1 MRSADKAQSNDRC
14 RLVHSPGSNP
24 RGHRCNSDF
33 NADGKVP
40 VFGESTIGIISAG
53 DLAFSSPGV
62 RMLLKEKPV
71 TTPLR
76 KLRHIVIVVAICV
89 SVALPSG
96 ADNPG
101 AGIVDS
107 QTFLER
113 NFTPAGPA
121 ASASAASVEKLLAQM
136 TLKEKVG
143 QMTQLEIGM
152 VTDGTGPELRINP
165 DKLRKAVGEYGVG
178 SILNVNDQALSVEK
192 WHEIIRAI
200 QEEAKKSRLKIPVLY
215 GIDTIHGANYI
226 AGSTLFPQPLA
237 MAATW
242 NPELML
248 RGSQISAA
256 ETRKAGIPWSFS
268 PVLDAGRQP
277 LWSRLWETLGEDTYL
292 ATVMGVATVR
302 GYEGSDL
309 SSPGSVSAS
318 LKHYVGYSY
327 PSNGGDRSPALI
339 PENTLREYF
348 LPTFA
353 AAVKAGAHTVMVNSS
368 EVNGIPGHANGYLLK
383 DVLRGELGLQGFVV
397 SDWLDIKKLV
407 GVHHIAANE
416 KEATRIAVLAGI
428 DMSMVPSDY
437 SFSNLL
443 LELVQEGKVP
453 TSRIDE
459 AVRRILTVKYQL
471 GLFDDPLRGID
482 SKTVIG
488 SPESRQVS
496 LEAARESITLLKNE
510 NQTLPLAKTA
520 HVLVTGPDADS
531 LIPLNNG
538 WTYTWQGDRAST
550 YPKDRATILK
560 AIQEKIGA
568 ANASYVPGTTYD
580 KEVDIAKAVE
590 AASKADAVVIC
601 LGEWAYAETPGNI
614 PDLTLPDAQL
624 NLVLRVLETKKPVI
638 LLLTE
643 GRPRI
648 ISRIADAA
656 NAIVMAYNPGNEG
669 GQAIADILFGDVN
682 PSGKLPITY
691 PRSPNRLFTYDH
703 KAFEGEDGGAM
714 PPPQFEFGSGL
725 SYTSFSYSDLRVSP
739 ATASGSGTVHV
750 EVTVKN
756 GGGRAGKEVVQL
768 YLNERFA
775 SVTPPLK
782 RLKRFAKV
790 LLQPGESRQ
799 VFFELTSDDLSFIG
813 ADNKRVVEPGVFDV
827 RIGGLQQTFEWK

>member
-1 MRSADKAQSNDRC
+1 MLSKEIP
-14 RLVHSPGSNP
+14 VHIP
-24 RGHRCNSDF
+24 
-33 NADGKVP
+33 KW
-40 VFGESTIGIISAG
+40 
-53 DLAFSSPGV
+53 
-62 RMLLKEKPV
+62 
-71 TTPLR
+71 
-76 KLRHIVIVVAICV
+76 KLWQIVILLAVCTIVAV
-89 SVALPSG
+89 PSG
-96 ADNPG
+96 ADD
-101 AGIVDS
+101 AVSGIVDS
-107 QTFLER
+107 QTFLKK
-113 NFTPAGPA
+113 NLTPAGPP
-121 ASASAASVEKLLAQM
+121 ASASAAAVEKLLGQM
-136 TLKEKVG
+136 TLKEKIG

-152 VTDGTGPELRINP
+152 VTDGMDQAIRINSE
-165 DKLRKAVGEYGVG
+165 KLHKAVAEYGVG
-178 SILNVNDQALSVEK
+178 SILNVHDQALSVEK
-192 WHEIIRAI
+192 WHEIIHDI
-200 QEEAKKSRLKIPVLY
+200 QEEAKKTRLHVPVLY
-215 GIDTIHGANYI
+215 GIDTIHGPNYI
-226 AGSTLFPQPLA
+226 VEGTLFPQPLA

-248 RGSQISAA
+248 RGSQIAAA

-277 LWSRLWETLGEDTYL
+277 LWSRLWETFGEDTYL

-309 SSPGSVSAS
+309 SNFASVSAS
-318 LKHYVGYSY
+318 LKHYMGYSY
-327 PSNGGDRSPALI
+327 PTTGGDRSPALI

-353 AAVKAGAHTVMVNSS
+353 AAVRAGVHTVMVNSS

-397 SDWLDIKKLV
+397 SDWMDIKKLV
-407 GVHHIAANE
+407 GVHHVAATE

-443 LELVQEGKVP
+443 LELAQEGKVP
-453 TSRIDE
+453 ASRIDE

-482 SKTVIG
+482 SKTVVG
-488 SPESRQVS
+488 SPESRHVS

-510 NQTLPLAKTA
+510 NHTLPLAKTA
-520 HVLVTGPDADS
+520 RVLVTGPDADS
-531 LIPLNNG
+531 MIPLNNG
-538 WTYTWQGDRAST
+538 WSYTWQGNRASA
-550 YPKDRATILK
+550 YPKDHATILK
-560 AIQEKIGA
+560 AVQEKIGA
-568 ANASYVPGTTYD
+568 ANVTYVPGTTYD
-580 KEVDIAKAVE
+580 KEVDIAE
-590 AASKADAVVIC
+590 AAEAATKADAVVLC

-614 PDLTLPDAQL
+614 PDLTLPDAQI
-624 NLVLRVLETKKPVI
+624 NLALRILETKKPVI

-648 ISRIADAA
+648 ISRIADPA
-656 NAIVMAYNPGNEG
+656 NAIVMAYNPSNEG
-669 GQAIADILFGDVN
+669 GQAIADVLFGDVN

-691 PRSPNRLFTYDH
+691 PRSANRLFTYDH
-703 KAFEGEDGGAM
+703 KVFEGEDGGEGKAM
-714 PPPQFEFGSGL
+714 PAPQFEFGSGL
-725 SYTSFSYSDLRVSP
+725 SYTSFSYSDLRVAP
-739 ATASGSGTVHV
+739 ATASGSRAVRV

-756 GGGRAGKEVVQL
+756 SGGRAGKEVVQL

-799 VFFELTSDDLSFIG
+799 VSFELTADDLSFIG

-827 RIGGLQQTFEWK
+827 KVGGLQQTFEWK

>member
-1 MRSADKAQSNDRC
+1 
-14 RLVHSPGSNP
+14 V
-24 RGHRCNSDF
+24 
-33 NADGKVP
+33 
-40 VFGESTIGIISAG
+40 
-53 DLAFSSPGV
+53 
-62 RMLLKEKPV
+62 
-71 TTPLR
+71 R
-76 KLRHIVIVVAICV
+76 KLYKIVIVTLACIFL
-89 SVALPSG
+89 ALPLG
-96 ADNPG
+96 ADNSST
-101 AGIVDS
+101 GIVDS
-107 QTFLER
+107 QTFLQR
-113 NFTPAGPA
+113 NLPPAGPG
-121 ASASAASVEKLLAQM
+121 ASAYAAAVEKLLGEM
-136 TLKEKVG
+136 TLKEKIG

-152 VTDGTGPELRINP
+152 VTDGRGQSIRINP
-165 DKLRKAVGEYGVG
+165 DKLHKAVGEYAVG
-178 SILNVNDQALSVEK
+178 SILNVNDEALPAQQ

-200 QEEAKKSRLKIPVLY
+200 QAEAKKSRLQIPILY
-215 GIDTIHGANYI
+215 GIDSIHGANYI
-226 AGSTLFPQPLA
+226 TESTLFPQPLA

-277 LWSRLWETLGEDTYL
+277 LWSRLWESFGEDTYL
-292 ATVMGVATVR
+292 ATVMGVAAVR

-309 SSPGSVSAS
+309 SSPVSVAAS

-353 AAVKAGAHTVMVNSS
+353 AALKAGAHTVMVNSG
-368 EVNGIPGHANGYLLK
+368 EVNGIPGHANSYLLK

-397 SDWLDIKKLV
+397 SDWMDIKKLV
-407 GVHHIAANE
+407 SVHHVAANE

-428 DMSMVPSDY
+428 DMSMVPSNY
-437 SFSNLL
+437 NFSNLL
-443 LELVQEGKVP
+443 FELVQEGKVP
-453 TSRIDE
+453 ASRIDE

-471 GLFDDPLRGID
+471 GLFDDPLRGIE

-510 NQTLPLAKTA
+510 DRTLPLAKTA
-520 HVLVTGPDADS
+520 HILVTGPDADS

-568 ANASYVPGTTYD
+568 GNVTYVPGTAYD
-580 KEVDIAKAVE
+580 KEIDIAKAAE
-590 AASKADAVVIC
+590 AASKADAVVVCI
-601 LGEWAYAETPGNI
+601 GEWAYAETPGNI
-614 PDLTLPDAQL
+614 SDLTLPGAQL
-624 NLVLRVLETKKPVI
+624 DLVLRILETKKPVI
-638 LLLTE
+638 LVLTE
-643 GRPRI
+643 GRPRVI
-648 ISRIADAA
+648 NRIVDPAK
-656 NAIVMAYNPGNEG
+656 AIVMAYNPSNEG

-703 KAFEGEDGGAM
+703 KVFEGADRGEGKLLAT
-714 PPPQFEFGSGL
+714 PQFEFGSGL
-725 SYTSFSYSDLRVSP
+725 SYTIFAYSDLHVSP
-739 ATASGSGTVHV
+739 ATASGSQTIQVD
-750 EVTVKN
+750 VTVKN
-756 GGGRAGKEVVQL
+756 TGAREGKEVVQL
-768 YLNERFA
+768 YLSERFA

-790 LLQPGESRQ
+790 SLQPGESRRLS
-799 VFFELTSDDLSFIG
+799 FELMTDDLSFIG
-813 ADNKRVVEPGVFDV
+813 ADHKRALEPGIFDV
-827 RIGGLQQTFEWK
+827 RISGLQQSFEWK

>member
-1 MRSADKAQSNDRC
+1 
-14 RLVHSPGSNP
+14 
-24 RGHRCNSDF
+24 
-33 NADGKVP
+33 
-40 VFGESTIGIISAG
+40 
-53 DLAFSSPGV
+53 
-62 RMLLKEKPV
+62 MLLKEKPLN
-71 TTPLR
+71 TPLW
-76 KLRHIVIVVAICV
+76 KLRQIVILLAICMF
-89 SVALPSG
+89 VAFAFG

-107 QTFLER
+107 QTFLQR
-113 NFTPAGPA
+113 NGTPAGPV
-121 ASASAASVEKLLAQM
+121 ASASAASVEKQLAQM

-152 VTDGTGPELRINP
+152 VTDGTGPNLRINP
-165 DKLRKAVGEYGVG
+165 DKLRKAVGEYGTG

-215 GIDTIHGANYI
+215 GIDTIHGATYI
-226 AGSTLFPQPLA
+226 AEGTLFPQPLA

-248 RGSQISAA
+248 RGSQIAAA

-302 GYEGSDL
+302 GYEGGDL
-309 SSPGSVSAS
+309 SSPVSVSAS

-327 PSNGGDRSPALI
+327 PTTGGDRTPALI
-339 PENTLREYF
+339 PESTMREYF

-383 DVLRGELGLQGFVV
+383 DVLRGELGFQGIVV
-397 SDWLDIKKLV
+397 SDWMDIKKLV

-416 KEATRIAVLAGI
+416 KEATRISVLAGV

-453 TSRIDE
+453 VSRVDE
-459 AVRRILTVKYQL
+459 AVKRILTVKYQM
-471 GLFDDPLRGID
+471 GLFDDPLRGME
-482 SKTVIG
+482 SKTVVG
-488 SPESRQVS
+488 SAESRQAS
-496 LEAARESITLLKNE
+496 LEAAHESITLLKNE
-510 NQTLPLAKTA
+510 NHALPLSKTA
-520 HVLVTGPDADS
+520 HILVTGPDADS

-538 WTYTWQGDRAST
+538 WTYTWQGERASA
-550 YPKDRATILK
+550 YPKDHATILK
-560 AIQEKIGA
+560 AIQEKVGA
-568 ANASYVPGTTYD
+568 ANVTYVPGTTVD
-580 KEVDIAKAVE
+580 HEVDVAKAVE

-601 LGEWAYAETPGNI
+601 IGEWAYAETPGNI
-614 PDLTLPDAQL
+614 TDLTLPDAQL
-624 NLVLRVLETKKPVI
+624 FLVHKIEETKKPVI
-638 LLLTE
+638 LVLTE

-648 ISRIADAA
+648 IHRIADPAK
-656 NAIVMAYNPGNEG
+656 AIVMAYNPGNEG
-669 GQAIADILFGDVN
+669 GQAIADVLFGDVN

-691 PRSPNRLFTYDH
+691 PRWPNRLFTYDH
-703 KAFEGEDGGAM
+703 KVFEGEDWGEGKAHAA
-714 PPPQFEFGSGL
+714 PQFEFGTGL
-725 SYTSFSYSDLRVSP
+725 SYTTFAYSDLRV
-739 ATASGSGTVHV
+739 AQAAVSGARTVQV

-756 GGGRAGKEVVQL
+756 TGDRAGKEVVQV
-768 YLNERFA
+768 YLSQRFA

-790 LLQPGESRQ
+790 ALQPGESRKLN
-799 VFFELTSDDLSFIG
+799 FALTADDLSFIG
-813 ADNKRVVEPGVFDV
+813 MENKSVVEPGTFDV
-827 RIGGLQQTFEWK
+827 LVGGLHQSFEWK

>member
-1 MRSADKAQSNDRC
+1 MLGKEIPLSTPKAK
-14 RLVHSPGSNP
+14 HWY
-24 RGHRCNSDF
+24 
-33 NADGKVP
+33 
-40 VFGESTIGIISAG
+40 
-53 DLAFSSPGV
+53 
-62 RMLLKEKPV
+62 
-71 TTPLR
+71 
-76 KLRHIVIVVAICV
+76 IVILVAVCTVVAV
-89 SVALPSG
+89 PSG
-96 ADNPG
+96 ADD
-101 AGIVDS
+101 AASGIVDS
-107 QTFLER
+107 QTFLLR
-113 NFTPAGPA
+113 NMTPAGPP
-121 ASASAASVEKLLAQM
+121 ASASAAAVEKLLSQM
-136 TLKEKVG
+136 TLKEKIG

-152 VTDGTGPELRINP
+152 VTDERGQSLRINP
-165 DKLRKAVGEYGVG
+165 EKLHKAVGEYGVG
-178 SILNVNDQALSVEK
+178 SLINTNDEALPAPK
-192 WHEIIRAI
+192 WQEFIRAI
-200 QEEAKKSRLKIPVLY
+200 QAEAKKSRLQIPVLY
-215 GIDTIHGANYI
+215 GLDSIHGATYV

-256 ETRKAGIPWSFS
+256 ETRKAGVPWSFS
-268 PVLDAGRQP
+268 PVLDSGRQP
-277 LWSRLWETLGEDTYL
+277 LWARLWETFGEDTYL
-292 ATVMGVATVR
+292 ATVMGVATIR

-309 SSPGSVSAS
+309 SSPSNVSAS
-318 LKHYVGYSY
+318 LKHYIGYSY
-327 PSNGGDRSPALI
+327 PTTGGDRTPALI

-348 LPTFA
+348 LPAFA

-368 EVNGIPGHANGYLLK
+368 EVNGTPGHANGYLLK
-383 DVLRGELGLQGFVV
+383 NVLRDELGFQGVVV
-397 SDWLDIKKLV
+397 SDWADIKLLV
-407 GVHHIAANE
+407 STHHVAATE

-437 SFSNLL
+437 SFSDLL

-453 TSRIDE
+453 TTRIDE

-471 GLFDDPLRGID
+471 GLFEDPLRGIE

-488 SPESRQVS
+488 SAESRQAS

-510 NQTLPLAKTA
+510 NHALPLAKTA

-550 YPKDRATILK
+550 YPKDQATILK

-568 ANASYVPGTTYD
+568 ANVTYVPGTTYN
-580 KEVDIAKAVE
+580 KEVDIAKAAE
-590 AASKADAVVIC
+590 AAAKADAVVIC
-601 LGEWAYAETPGNI
+601 LGEWAYSETPGNI

-624 NLVLRVLETKKPVI
+624 FLALKIMETKKPVI
-638 LLLTE
+638 LVLTE

-648 ISRIADAA
+648 ISRIADPAK
-656 NAIVMAYNPGNEG
+656 AIVMAYNPSNEG

-691 PRSPNRLFTYDH
+691 PRSTNRLFTYDH
-703 KAFEGEDGGAM
+703 KLFSGEQGGEAQALAV
-714 PPPQFEFGSGL
+714 PQFEFGAGL
-725 SYTSFSYSDLRVSP
+725 SYATFSYSDLHVAP
-739 ATASGSGTVHV
+739 ASSSGSQTVRV
-750 EVTVKN
+750 DVTVKN
-756 GGGRAGKEVVQL
+756 SGARAGKEVVQL

-790 LLQPGESRQ
+790 SLQPGESRK
-799 VFFELTSDDLSFIG
+799 VSFELTPDDLSFIG

-827 RIGGLQQTFEWK
+827 RIGGLLQTFEWK

>member
-1 MRSADKAQSNDRC
+1 
-14 RLVHSPGSNP
+14 
-24 RGHRCNSDF
+24 
-33 NADGKVP
+33 
-40 VFGESTIGIISAG
+40 
-53 DLAFSSPGV
+53 
-62 RMLLKEKPV
+62 MLLKEKPV

-76 KLRHIVIVVAICV
+76 KMRHIVIVVAICV

-96 ADNPG
+96 ADNPS

-113 NFTPAGPA
+113 NFTPAGPL
-121 ASASAASVEKLLAQM
+121 ASASAASVKKLLAQM

-152 VTDGTGPELRINP
+152 VTDGTGPDLRINP

-178 SILNVNDQALSVEK
+178 SILNVNDQALSLEK

-248 RGSQISAA
+248 RGSQIAAA
-256 ETRKAGIPWSFS
+256 ETRKAGIPWTFS

-277 LWSRLWETLGEDTYL
+277 LWSRLWETFGEDTYL

-302 GYEGSDL
+302 GYEGSNL
-309 SSPGSVSAS
+309 SSPVSVSAS
-318 LKHYVGYSY
+318 LKHYVGYSF
-327 PSNGGDRSPALI
+327 PTTGGDRTPALI

-348 LPTFA
+348 LPNFA

-368 EVNGIPGHANGYLLK
+368 EVNGIPGHANGHLLK
-383 DVLRGELGLQGFVV
+383 DVLRSEMGLQGFVV
-397 SDWLDIKKLV
+397 SDWMDIKKLV

-443 LELVQEGKVP
+443 LELAQEGKVP
-453 TSRIDE
+453 VSRVDE
-459 AVRRILTVKYQL
+459 AVRRILTVKYQM
-471 GLFDDPLRGID
+471 GLFDDPLRGME
-482 SKTVIG
+482 SKTVVG

-510 NQTLPLAKTA
+510 NHALPLSKTA

-538 WTYTWQGDRAST
+538 WTYTWQGDRARA

-568 ANASYVPGTTYD
+568 DNVTSVPGTTID
-580 KEVDIAKAVE
+580 HEVDVAKAVE
-590 AASKADAVVIC
+590 AASKADAVAIC
-601 LGEWAYAETPGNI
+601 IGEWAYAETPGNI
-614 PDLTLPDAQL
+614 TDLTLPEGQL
-624 NLVLRVLETKKPVI
+624 LLVHKIEETKKPVI
-638 LLLTE
+638 LVLTE

-648 ISRIADAA
+648 INRIAGPAK
-656 NAIVMAYNPGNEG
+656 AILMAYNPGNEG

-691 PRSPNRLFTYDH
+691 PRWPNRLFTYDH
-703 KAFEGEDGGAM
+703 KVFEGEDWGEGKAQAA
-714 PPPQFEFGSGL
+714 PQFEFGTGL
-725 SYTSFSYSDLRVSP
+725 SYTSFAYSDLLVTQGGAAGAR
-739 ATASGSGTVHV
+739 TVQV
-750 EVTVKN
+750 EVSVKN
-756 GGGRAGKEVVQL
+756 TGDRAGKEVVQV
-768 YLNERFA
+768 YLSQRFA

-790 LLQPGESRQ
+790 ALQPGESRKLS
-799 VFFELTSDDLSFIG
+799 FALTADDLSFIG
-813 ADNKRVVEPGVFDV
+813 LENKRVVEPGTFDV
-827 RIGGLQQTFEWK
+827 LVGGLHQSFEWK

>member
-1 MRSADKAQSNDRC
+1 MAPPLTRAFCDCFAEQQ
-14 RLVHSPGSNP
+14 LVGPFANV
-24 RGHRCNSDF
+24 RG
-33 NADGKVP
+33 NAGCQVP
-40 VFGESTIGIISAG
+40 AFGGPQLEFKETKNWIYPATRG
-53 DLAFSSPGV
+53 
-62 RMLLKEKPV
+62 RMLGKEIPV
-71 TTPLR
+71 STPKR
-76 KLRHIVIVVAICV
+76 KLCHIVIVLAVCTIAAI
-89 SVALPSG
+89 PSG
-96 ADNPG
+96 ADD
-101 AGIVDS
+101 AASSIVDS
-107 QTFLER
+107 QTFLKK
-113 NFTPAGPA
+113 NMTPAGPP
-121 ASASAASVEKLLAQM
+121 ASASAAAVEKLVGQM
-136 TLKEKVG
+136 TLKEKIG
-143 QMTQLEIGM
+143 QMTQLDIGM
-152 VTDGTGPELRINP
+152 VTDGMDQSIRINSE
-165 DKLRKAVGEYGVG
+165 KLHKAVAEYGVG
-178 SILNVNDQALSVEK
+178 SILNVHDQALSEER

-200 QEEAKKSRLKIPVLY
+200 QEEAKKSRLQIPVLY
-215 GIDTIHGANYI
+215 GIDTIHGPNYI
-226 AGSTLFPQPLA
+226 VGSTLFPQPLA

-248 RGSQISAA
+248 RGSQIAAA
-256 ETRKAGIPWSFS
+256 ETRKAGIPWVFS

-277 LWSRLWETLGEDTYL
+277 LWPRLWETLGEDTYL

-302 GYEGSDL
+302 GYEGNDL
-309 SSPGSVSAS
+309 SSPASVSAS

-327 PSNGGDRSPALI
+327 PTTGGDRSPALI

-353 AAVKAGAHTVMVNSS
+353 AALKAGAHTVMVNSG

-397 SDWLDIKKLV
+397 SDWVDIKKLV
-407 GVHHIAANE
+407 GVHHLAANE

-443 LELVQEGKVP
+443 LDLAQEGKVP
-453 TSRIDE
+453 ASRLDE
-459 AVRRILTVKYQL
+459 AVRRILTVKFQL
-471 GLFDDPLRGID
+471 GLFDDPLRGMD

-488 SPESRQVS
+488 SPESRHSS

-510 NQTLPLAKTA
+510 NHSLPLAKTA

-538 WTYTWQGDRAST
+538 WSYTWQGNRESA
-550 YPKDRATILK
+550 YPKDHATILK

-568 ANASYVPGTTYD
+568 ANVTYVPGTTYN
-580 KEVDIAKAVE
+580 KEVDIAKAAD
-590 AASKADAVVIC
+590 AAAKADAVVLC

-703 KAFEGEDGGAM
+703 KVFEGEDGGEGKAM

-725 SYTSFSYSDLRVSP
+725 SYTSFSYSDLRVAP
-739 ATASGSGTVHV
+739 AM
-750 EVTVKN
+750 
-756 GGGRAGKEVVQL
+756 
-768 YLNERFA
+768 
-775 SVTPPLK
+775 
-782 RLKRFAKV
+782 
-790 LLQPGESRQ
+790 
-799 VFFELTSDDLSFIG
+799 
-813 ADNKRVVEPGVFDV
+813 
-827 RIGGLQQTFEWK
+827 

>member
-1 MRSADKAQSNDRC
+1 MLGKEIP
-14 RLVHSPGSNP
+14 VH
-24 RGHRCNSDF
+24 
-33 NADGKVP
+33 
-40 VFGESTIGIISAG
+40 
-53 DLAFSSPGV
+53 
-62 RMLLKEKPV
+62 
-71 TTPLR
+71 TPKW
-76 KLRHIVIVVAICV
+76 KLRQIVILLAVCTIVAV
-89 SVALPSG
+89 PSG
-96 ADNPG
+96 ADD
-101 AGIVDS
+101 AASGIVDS
-107 QTFLER
+107 QTFLKK
-113 NFTPAGPA
+113 NSTPAGPP
-121 ASASAASVEKLLAQM
+121 ASASAAAVEKLLGQM
-136 TLKEKVG
+136 TLKEKIG
-143 QMTQLEIGM
+143 QMTQLDIGM
-152 VTDGTGPELRINP
+152 VTDGMDQDIRINSE
-165 DKLRKAVGEYGVG
+165 KLHKAVVEYGVG
-178 SILNVNDQALSVEK
+178 SILNVHDQALSEEK

-200 QEEAKKSRLKIPVLY
+200 QEEAKKTRLHVPVLY
-215 GIDTIHGANYI
+215 GIDTIHGPNYI
-226 AGSTLFPQPLA
+226 AEGTLFPQPLA

-248 RGSQISAA
+248 RGSQIAAA

-277 LWSRLWETLGEDTYL
+277 LWSRLWETFGEDTYL

-309 SSPGSVSAS
+309 SKPASVSAS
-318 LKHYVGYSY
+318 LKHYMGYSY
-327 PSNGGDRSPALI
+327 PTTGGDRSPAFI

-383 DVLRGELGLQGFVV
+383 DILRGELGLQGFVV
-397 SDWLDIKKLV
+397 SDWMDIKKLV
-407 GVHHIAANE
+407 SVHHVAANE

-443 LELVQEGKVP
+443 LELAQEGKVP
-453 TSRIDE
+453 ASRIDE

-488 SPESRQVS
+488 SPESRHAS

-510 NQTLPLAKTA
+510 NHTLPLAKTA
-520 HVLVTGPDADS
+520 RVLVTGPDADS

-538 WTYTWQGDRAST
+538 WSYTWQGNRESA
-550 YPKDRATILK
+550 YPKDHATILK

-568 ANASYVPGTTYD
+568 ANVTYVPGTTYN
-580 KEVDIAKAVE
+580 KEVDIAKAAD
-590 AASKADAVVIC
+590 AAAKADAVVLC

-799 VFFELTSDDLSFIG
+799 VSFELTSDDLSFIG

>member
-1 MRSADKAQSNDRC
+1 MLGKEIPVSTPQR
-14 RLVHSPGSNP
+14 RLW
-24 RGHRCNSDF
+24 
-33 NADGKVP
+33 
-40 VFGESTIGIISAG
+40 
-53 DLAFSSPGV
+53 
-62 RMLLKEKPV
+62 
-71 TTPLR
+71 
-76 KLRHIVIVVAICV
+76 HIVIVLAVCTVVAV
-89 SVALPSG
+89 PSG
-96 ADNPG
+96 ADD
-101 AGIVDS
+101 AASRMVDS
-107 QTFLER
+107 EAFLR
-113 NFTPAGPA
+113 QNLTPAGPP
-121 ASASAASVEKLLAQM
+121 ASASAAAVEKLLAQM
-136 TLKEKVG
+136 TLKEKIG

-152 VTDGTGPELRINP
+152 ISDGQGQFIRINSE
-165 DKLRKAVGEYGVG
+165 KLQKAVGEYGVG
-178 SILNVNDQALSVEK
+178 SILNVNDEALPAER

-200 QEEAKKSRLKIPVLY
+200 QEEAKKSRLQIPVLY
-215 GIDTIHGANYI
+215 GIDTIHGGNYI
-226 AGSTLFPQPLA
+226 VGSTLFPQPLA

-248 RGSQISAA
+248 HGSQIAAA

-309 SSPGSVSAS
+309 SSPGSVAAS

-327 PSNGGDRSPALI
+327 PSTGGDRSPALI

-348 LPTFA
+348 LPTFGA
-353 AAVKAGAHTVMVNSS
+353 ALKAGAHTVMVNSS

-397 SDWLDIKKLV
+397 SDWMDIKKLV

-416 KEATRIAVLAGI
+416 KEATRIAILAGI

-443 LELVQEGKVP
+443 LELAQERKVP
-453 TSRIDE
+453 ASRIDE
-459 AVRRILTVKYQL
+459 AVRKILRVKYQL

-510 NQTLPLAKTA
+510 NHTLPLRKTA

-538 WTYTWQGDRAST
+538 WSYTWQGDRANT
-550 YPKDRATILK
+550 YPRDRATILK

-568 ANASYVPGTTYD
+568 AKVSYAPGVTYN
-580 KEVDIAKAVE
+580 KEVDIAKAAE
-590 AASKADAVVIC
+590 AASKVDAIVIC
-601 LGEWAYAETPGNI
+601 IGEWAYAETPGNI

-624 NLVLRVLETKKPVI
+624 HLALKIMETKKPVI
-638 LLLTE
+638 LVLTE

-648 ISRIADAA
+648 ISRIAEAA
-656 NAIVMAYNPGNEG
+656 KAIVMAYNPSNEG
-669 GQAIADILFGDVN
+669 GQAIADVLFGDVN

-691 PRSPNRLFTYDH
+691 PRSTNHLFTYDH
-703 KAFEGEDGGAM
+703 KVFEGEDWGEGKALAAA
-714 PPPQFEFGSGL
+714 QFEFGSGL
-725 SYTSFSYSDLRVSP
+725 SYTTFSYSDLRVVP
-739 ATASGSGTVHV
+739 ASASGSQSVRV
-750 EVTVKN
+750 DVTVKN
-756 GGGRAGKEVVQL
+756 SGDRAGKEVVQL
-768 YLNERFA
+768 FLNERFA

-790 LLQPGESRQ
+790 LLQPGESRH

-827 RIGGLQQTFEWK
+827 KIGGLQQSFEWE

>member
-1 MRSADKAQSNDRC
+1 MAPPLTRAFCDCFAELQ
-14 RLVHSPGSNP
+14 LVVPFANV
-24 RGHRCNSDF
+24 RG
-33 NADGKVP
+33 NAGCKVP
-40 VFGESTIGIISAG
+40 ALGGPQLEFKETKIWIYPATRG
-53 DLAFSSPGV
+53 
-62 RMLLKEKPV
+62 RMLGKEIPV
-71 TTPLR
+71 STPKR
-76 KLRHIVIVVAICV
+76 KLWHIVIVLAVCMVVAV
-89 SVALPSG
+89 PSG
-96 ADNPG
+96 ADDAAP
-101 AGIVDS
+101 GIVDS
-107 QTFLER
+107 QAFLRR
-113 NFTPAGPA
+113 NLTPAGPP
-121 ASASAASVEKLLAQM
+121 ASASAAAVEKLLARM
-136 TLKEKVG
+136 TLKEKIG

-152 VTDGTGPELRINP
+152 VTDGQGQSIRVNA
-165 DKLRKAVGEYGVG
+165 DKLHKAIGEYGVG
-178 SILNVNDQALSVEK
+178 SILNVNDEALSAEK
-192 WHEIIRAI
+192 WHEVIRAI
-200 QEEAKKSRLKIPVLY
+200 QEEAKKSRLQIPVLY
-215 GIDTIHGANYI
+215 GIDTIHGPNYI
-226 AGSTLFPQPLA
+226 VGSTLFPQPLA

-248 RGSQISAA
+248 RGSQIAAA

-327 PSNGGDRSPALI
+327 PTTGGDRSPALI

-353 AAVKAGAHTVMVNSS
+353 AALKAGAHTVMVNSG
-368 EVNGIPGHANGYLLK
+368 EVNGIAGHANGYLLK

-397 SDWLDIKKLV
+397 SDWVDIKKLV
-407 GVHHIAANE
+407 GVHHVAATE
-416 KEATRIAVLAGI
+416 KEATQIAVLAGI

-443 LELVQEGKVP
+443 LELAQEGKVP
-453 TSRIDE
+453 ASRIDE

-488 SPESRQVS
+488 SPESRHSS

-510 NQTLPLAKTA
+510 NHTLPLAKTA
-520 HVLVTGPDADS
+520 RVLVTGPDADS

-538 WTYTWQGDRAST
+538 WSYTWQGNRESA
-550 YPKDRATILK
+550 YPKDHATILK

-568 ANASYVPGTTYD
+568 ANVTYVPGTTYN
-580 KEVDIAKAVE
+580 KEVDIAKAAD
-590 AASKADAVVIC
+590 AAAKADAVVLC

-756 GGGRAGKEVVQL
+756 DGGRAGKEVVQL

-790 LLQPGESRQ
+790 LLQPGESRK
-799 VFFELTSDDLSFIG
+799 VSFELSTDDLSFIG
-813 ADNKRVVEPGVFDV
+813 ADNKRVVEPGIFDV

>member
-1 MRSADKAQSNDRC
+1 M
-14 RLVHSPGSNP
+14 
-24 RGHRCNSDF
+24 
-33 NADGKVP
+33 
-40 VFGESTIGIISAG
+40 
-53 DLAFSSPGV
+53 
-62 RMLLKEKPV
+62 
-71 TTPLR
+71 LR
-76 KLRHIVIVVAICV
+76 KEIPLYTPKTKLWHIVILLAVCTVVA
-89 SVALPSG
+89 APSG
-96 ADNPG
+96 ADD
-101 AGIVDS
+101 ATSVIVDS
-107 QTFLER
+107 QLFLHR
-113 NFTPAGPA
+113 NMTPAGPP
-121 ASASAASVEKLLAQM
+121 ASASATAVEKLLGQM
-136 TLKEKVG
+136 TLKEKIG

-152 VTDGTGPELRINP
+152 VSDGKDQSLRINAE
-165 DKLRKAVGEYGVG
+165 KLHKAVGEYGVG
-178 SILNVNDQALSVEK
+178 SIINVNDEAFSAEK

-200 QEEAKKSRLKIPVLY
+200 QEEAKKSRLQIPVLY
-215 GIDTIHGANYI
+215 GIDSIHGPNYI
-226 AGSTLFPQPLA
+226 IGSTLFPQPLA

-277 LWSRLWETLGEDTYL
+277 LWPRLWETFGEDTYL

-302 GYEGSDL
+302 GFEVSKL
-309 SSPGSVSAS
+309 SNAGSVSAS

-327 PSNGGDRSPALI
+327 PTTGGDRSPALI

-348 LPTFA
+348 LAAFS

-383 DVLRGELGLQGFVV
+383 DILRGELGLQGFVV
-397 SDWLDIKKLV
+397 SDWMDIKKLV
-407 GVHHIAANE
+407 SVHHVAANE

-443 LELVQEGKVP
+443 LELAQEGKVP
-453 TSRIDE
+453 ASRIDE

-471 GLFDDPLRGID
+471 GLFEDPLRGID

-510 NQTLPLAKTA
+510 NQVLPLAKTA

-531 LIPLNNG
+531 LIPLDNG
-538 WTYTWQGDRAST
+538 WSYTWQGDRESM
-550 YPKDRATILK
+550 YPKDRATILR

-568 ANASYVPGTTYD
+568 ANVTYVPGTTYN
-580 KEVDIAKAVE
+580 KEVDITKAAE

-614 PDLTLPDAQL
+614 PDLSLPDAQL
-624 NLVLRVLETKKPVI
+624 NLAMKVMETKKPVI

-648 ISRIADAA
+648 ISRIVDSAQ
-656 NAIVMAYNPGNEG
+656 AIVMAYNPSNEG
-669 GQAIADILFGDVN
+669 GQAIAEILFGDVN

-691 PRSPNRLFTYDH
+691 PRATNRLFTYDH
-703 KAFEGEDGGAM
+703 KMFSGEDWGEGKAM
-714 PPPQFEFGSGL
+714 AAPQFEFGSGL
-725 SYTSFSYSDLRVSP
+725 SYTTFSYSDLHVAP
-739 ATASGSGTVHV
+739 TTASGTQTIRVD
-750 EVTVKN
+750 VTVN
-756 GGGRAGKEVVQL
+756 NTGSRAGKELVQL
-768 YLNERFA
+768 YLNERVA

-790 LLQPGESRQ
+790 SLQPGESRQ
-799 VFFELTSDDLSFIG
+799 VSFELTSEDLSFIS
-813 ADNKRVVEPGVFDV
+813 ADNKRIVEPGVFDV
-827 RIGGLQQTFEWK
+827 RIDNLQQSFEWK

>member
-1 MRSADKAQSNDRC
+1 MLPKEIR
-14 RLVHSPGSNP
+14 VHIPTWKS
-24 RGHRCNSDF
+24 
-33 NADGKVP
+33 
-40 VFGESTIGIISAG
+40 
-53 DLAFSSPGV
+53 
-62 RMLLKEKPV
+62 
-71 TTPLR
+71 
-76 KLRHIVIVVAICV
+76 RHIVIVVAICLFL
-89 SVALPSG
+89 ALPSD

-107 QTFLER
+107 QTFLQR
-113 NFTPAGPA
+113 NGTPAGPA
-121 ASASAASVEKLLAQM
+121 ASASAANVEKLLTQM

-152 VTDGTGPELRINP
+152 VTDGTGPNLRINP
-165 DKLRKAVGEYGVG
+165 DKLRKAVGEYGTG
-178 SILNVNDQALSVEK
+178 SILNVNDQALTVEK

-215 GIDTIHGANYI
+215 GIDTIHGATYI
-226 AGSTLFPQPLA
+226 AEGTLFPQPLA

-248 RGSQISAA
+248 RGSQIAAA

-292 ATVMGVATVR
+292 ATVMGVATVH

-309 SSPGSVSAS
+309 SSPVSVSAS

-327 PSNGGDRSPALI
+327 PTTGGDRTPALI
-339 PENTLREYF
+339 PESTMREYF

-383 DVLRGELGLQGFVV
+383 DVLRGELGFQGIVV
-397 SDWLDIKKLV
+397 SDWMDIKKLV

-416 KEATRIAVLAGI
+416 KEATRISVLAGV

-453 TSRIDE
+453 VSRIDE
-459 AVRRILTVKYQL
+459 AVKRILTVKYQM
-471 GLFDDPLRGID
+471 GLFDDPLRGME
-482 SKTVIG
+482 SKTVVG
-488 SPESRQVS
+488 SAESRQAS
-496 LEAARESITLLKNE
+496 LEAAHESITLLKNE
-510 NQTLPLAKTA
+510 NHALPLSKTA
-520 HVLVTGPDADS
+520 HILVTGPDADS

-538 WTYTWQGDRAST
+538 WTYTWQGERASA
-550 YPKDRATILK
+550 YPKDHATILK
-560 AIQEKIGA
+560 AIQEKIGV
-568 ANASYVPGTTYD
+568 ANVTYVPGTTVD
-580 KEVDIAKAVE
+580 HEVDVAKAVE

-601 LGEWAYAETPGNI
+601 IGEWAYAETPGNI
-614 PDLTLPDAQL
+614 TDLTLPDAQL
-624 NLVLRVLETKKPVI
+624 FLVHKIEETKKPVI
-638 LLLTE
+638 LVLTE

-648 ISRIADAA
+648 IHRIADPAK
-656 NAIVMAYNPGNEG
+656 AIVMAYNPGNEG
-669 GQAIADILFGDVN
+669 GQAIADVLFGDVN

-691 PRSPNRLFTYDH
+691 PRWPNRLFTYDH
-703 KAFEGEDGGAM
+703 KVFEGEDWGEGKAHAA
-714 PPPQFEFGSGL
+714 PQFEFGTGL
-725 SYTSFSYSDLRVSP
+725 SYTTFAYSDLRV
-739 ATASGSGTVHV
+739 AQAAVSGARTVQV

-756 GGGRAGKEVVQL
+756 TGDRAGKEVVQV
-768 YLNERFA
+768 YLSQRFA

-790 LLQPGESRQ
+790 ALQPGESRKLN
-799 VFFELTSDDLSFIG
+799 FALTADDLSFIG
-813 ADNKRVVEPGVFDV
+813 MENKSVVEPGTFDV
-827 RIGGLQQTFEWK
+827 LVGGLHQSFEWK